1 MYLKDILNLENE
13 KQFFKYGFFHIEK
26 QREKNYPSFFTRI
39 IEQNVYDRNKVI
51 SVMGYLTKSE
61 VLWDKIY
68 DKKGNYKTFT
78 TEKGYGIGDYWKEY
92 FKGIKNLKKTK
103 LSDITLFKLNSENS
117 PYKNGTDL
125 IEVKLFLKKSNGKS
139 LKDKPTTDFIDYAVL
154 IRNSKNQIPIE
165 EME

>member
-1 MYLKDILNLENE
+1 
-13 KQFFKYGFFHIEK
+13 
-26 QREKNYPSFFTRI
+26 
-39 IEQNVYDRNKVI
+39 
-51 SVMGYLTKSE
+51 
-61 VLWDKIY
+61 
-68 DKKGNYKTFT
+68 
-78 TEKGYGIGDYWKEY
+78 
-92 FKGIKNLKKTK
+92 
-103 LSDITLFKLNSENS
+103 LFKLNSENS